1 MRRATRAAWR
11 VLSACLSS
19 AAMQTAQA
27 HPHGAL
33 DCAVRL
39 GVEQGRLAWVE
50 QRLTLDAVNTQAL
63 AERLQ
68 LDAAEPPRAAQ
79 QFRALLEG
87 LFRQSGWMLQLR
99 AAGAATPWV
108 LDDPGAPAWSRD
120 AQGRAVVEVRL
131 QVVGVNGVVDGL
143 QLACGD
149 PSWYWAAGFAGP
161 APLQLQGTA
170 CQARI
175 GHATALAEQAQA
187 LRAAAEQAGSKGAD
201 QVQPGLLQSS
211 ALRSTSAVVQ
221 C

>member
-1 MRRATRAAWR
+1 MRGAVLAAWLLR
-11 VLSACLSS
+11 ACASL
-19 AAMQTAQA
+19 AFMPAAQA

-39 GVEQGRLAWVE
+39 GVEQGRLGWVQ
-50 QRLTLDAVNTQAL
+50 QRLTLDEANTQAL

-68 LDAAEPPRAAQ
+68 LDVAEPQRAAQ

-99 AAGAATPWV
+99 AAGASTPLV
-108 LDDPGAPAWSRD
+108 LDDPDAPTWTRD
-120 AQGRAVVEVRL
+120 AQGRAVVTVRL
-131 QVVGVNGVVDGL
+131 LPAETDGVPDGL
-143 QLACGD
+143 QLACSD

-161 APLQLQGTA
+161 EPLQLQGAA

-187 LRAAAEQAGSKGAD
+187 LRAAALQAGNAGAD
-201 QVQPGLLQSS
+201 QVQPGLLQSG
-211 ALRSTSAVVQ
+211 ALRSANAAVQ